1 MADILNSGLCKGKFF
16 LLFFFPITFFP
27 SSFPLTSGAA
37 VVASG
42 SLSNSLFCFK
52 KLYRVIAGSQSHCLF
67 QVRSFQCICLF
78 FFFNFLLISPST

>member
-16 LLFFFPITFFP
+16 LLFFSYHDFP

-42 SLSNSLFCFK
+42 SFSNSLFCFK
-52 KLYRVIAGSQSHCLF
+52 KLYRVIAGSQSHSLF
-67 QVRSFQCICLF
+67 QVRSFHCICLF
-78 FFFNFLLISPST
+78 F